1 METVCG
7 FIEVDLFSKEVEDVN
22 HPEASRFKRLL
33 EEVAAQYK
41 CNLTFFDVNE
51 GTVTFSF
58 DSDELTAEV
67 VGLLQEKDE
76 ET

>member
-1 METVCG
+1 METSCG

-22 HPEASRFKRLL
+22 HPEALRFKRLL

-41 CNLTFFDVNE
+41 CDLTFFDVNE

-58 DSDELTAEV
+58 DSDELMAEV
-67 VGLLQEKDE
+67 VGLLQEKNG

>member
-1 METVCG
+1 METSCG
-7 FIEVDLFSKEVEDVN
+7 SIEVDLFSKEVDGVN
-22 HPEASRFKRLL
+22 HPEAVRFKRLL
-33 EEVAAQYK
+33 EDVAAQYK
-41 CNLTFFDVNE
+41 CNLTSFHVNE

-67 VGLLQEKDE
+67 VGLLQEKNR

>member
-1 METVCG
+1 METSCG

-22 HPEASRFKRLL
+22 HPEALRFKRLL

-51 GTVTFSF
+51 GTVTFSI
-58 DSDELTAEV
+58 DSDDLTAEV
-67 VGLLQEKDE
+67 GGLLQEKDG

>member
-1 METVCG
+1 METSCG

-22 HPEASRFKRLL
+22 HPEALRFKRLL

-58 DSDELTAEV
+58 DSDELMAEV
-67 VGLLQEKDE
+67 VGLLQEKNG